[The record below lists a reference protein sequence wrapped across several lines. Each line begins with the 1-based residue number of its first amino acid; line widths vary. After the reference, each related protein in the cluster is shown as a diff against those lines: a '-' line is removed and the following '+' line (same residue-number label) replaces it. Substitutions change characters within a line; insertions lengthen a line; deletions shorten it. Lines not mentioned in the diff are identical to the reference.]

1 MSNIKTIPMSTEDIQ
16 ELFLNSNAEYL
27 VDLKNSALKGEAFV
41 TYIANMQMSCSLVV
55 DPSTEKKDKFD
66 ILFQFM
72 KFRQTIKC
80 NTLIETLALVMWK
93 IKGMPFELNDIWMT
107 TGEMDEFI
115 SLHSEELLKISNFLD
130 SAPLIAVSFNKEL
143 KQSIIETGIEDG
155 SIQLIDDPDAVGVNA
170 LSLFTVPN
178 FIEYFLAGNNPNQSV
193 ARYYKAQIE
202 RVQYSQKTLFDIFT
216 DQNLNSF
223 LMSIVHLLFSNGEEE
238 NALIESVSKQL
249 T

>member
-1 MSNIKTIPMSTEDIQ
+1 
-16 ELFLNSNAEYL
+16 
-27 VDLKNSALKGEAFV
+27 
-41 TYIANMQMSCSLVV
+41 LVV